1 MEYGARLERLGV
13 ISEIKKKKKSLF
25 HVLVSVRKRGFK

>member
-13 ISEIKKKKKSLF
+13 ISEIKKKKSLF